1 MLYTCTIAGT
11 SKFNCLC
18 VNFLLQICTSIISGC
33 LKSLLGTDIISS
45 FSVKC
50 PKCQRPTLVPRGNI
64 ELLACNY
71 ALMEVIR
78 SLPKSRSSSP
88 EMGRRAAA
96 AASSAV
102 ESGPPKCPDHGDHLT
117 SYCVNDSKLICSTC
131 LVYGS
136 HSGHKTLGIKEAAME
151 NRKKLRELNPDVLQQ
166 RRKMEVA
173 VAEVEGICEAVQKT
187 GGEVVEK
194 IEEEFREV
202 IELIEE
208 RKNQLKV
215 EAMQRTQ
222 IRVKA
227 LKEQAR

>member
-1 MLYTCTIAGT
+1 MIHP
-11 SKFNCLC
+11 
-18 VNFLLQICTSIISGC
+18 SIIITGC
-33 LKSLLGTDIISS
+33 LASLLAKDIISS
-45 FSVKC
+45 STVKC
-50 PKCQRPTLVPRGNI
+50 PKCQRPTLVPGGNI
-64 ELLACNY
+64 DQLACNY

-88 EMGRRAAA
+88 EMGRRAAPT
-96 AASSAV
+96 ASSTA
-102 ESGPPKCPDHGDHLT
+102 EPGPPKCSNHGDHLT
-117 SYCVNDSKLICSTC
+117 SYCVNDGKLICSTC

-136 HSGHKTLGIKEAAME
+136 HSGHKTLGIMEAATE
-151 NRKKLRELNPDVLQQ
+151 NRKKLSKLNPDVLQQ
-166 RRKMEVA
+166 RRKMELA
-173 VAEVEGICEAVQKT
+173 VAEVEAICEAVQKT
-187 GGEVVEK
+187 GGEVVEQ
-194 IEEEFREV
+194 IEEEFREL